1 MGASP
6 ARERK
11 APVLVGKPVHH
22 AQFGPGVV
30 REVRG
35 DTAYVYFE
43 GARGRG
49 ISRKFLVEALFNDGL
64 FPKAK
69 NAEVWKTRGL
79 KDFKTATTLKQ
90 VNETDAMT
98 QALNLAQQPTKKRT
112 ET

>member
-1 MGASP
+1 ML
-6 ARERK
+6 E
-11 APVLVGKPVHH
+11 GKRVHH

-35 DTAYVYFE
+35 DSAYVYFE

-49 ISRKFLVEALFNDGL
+49 ISRKFLVEALFNDTL
-64 FPKAK
+64 FPKDK

-79 KDFKTATTLKQ
+79 KDAKTANTLKQ
-90 VNETDAMT
+90 VNETDRLK
-98 QALNLAQQPTKKRT
+98 QALDLAHRPTTKKT